1 MQKRSRFPDL
11 VGNSLHYTLLV
22 TIMGK
27 NAWYSLLLLSCLF
40 GLTFCGKPKEPDY
53 IDFRNL
59 KLKKAA
65 LDQAVITF
73 DLRYFNPN
81 KFAVQLRKAEVD
93 IYFND
98 KFLGHSVLDTTI
110 NVPKRD
116 TFAVPVSMQVKLKD
130 AFSNAVQ
137 LLLNPNVMVKL
148 KGNAR
153 VSKGAISMNVPINY
167 EGMKRIDLLGRDST
181 TLK

>member
-1 MQKRSRFPDL
+1 
-11 VGNSLHYTLLV
+11 
-22 TIMGK
+22 MGK
-27 NAWYSLLLLSCLF
+27 NALYLLTLLFCLF

-53 IDFRNL
+53 IDFQNL
-59 KLKKAA
+59 RLKKAA

-81 KFAVQLRKAEVD
+81 KFGVQLRKAEVD
-93 IYFND
+93 IYFNN
-98 KFLGHSVLDTTI
+98 KFLGHSVLDTII

-116 TFAVPVSMQVKLKD
+116 TFSVPVSMQVKLKD

-148 KGNAR
+148 NGSAR
-153 VSKGAISMNVPINY
+153 VSKGAITMNVPINY
-167 EGMKRIDLLGRDST
+167 EGMKRIDLLARDST
-181 TLK
+181 MLK